1 MTMEVKHHLLNPD
14 GSYSPIIPD
23 EPIGGTAA
31 QYASFIQA
39 ENERDAEARAL
50 MMAGKV
56 VLGAIAERMAAPND
70 RAQHEAEPLGMRIAE
85 DLAVVFAATMTK
97 TGSVSHQTVDQIKTI
112 EAPVQVVNGDAPNTV
127 DEEAKVLATS
137 LPGVESVAGEDGSM
151 LVRFSDGTEATV
163 TRSFLAWTG
172 DPTFELWLPRDE
184 RTGMAKMMPKLSRGE
199 VLNPLGQL
207 AAAAA
212 KRAA

>member
-97 TGSVSHQTVDQIKTI
+97 TGSVSHQTVDQIKII
-112 EAPVQVVNGDAPNTV
+112 EAPVNGDAPNTV
-127 DEEAKVLATS
+127 DEEAKVLTRS
-137 LPGVESVAGEDGSM
+137 LPGVESVADEDGAM
-151 LVRFSDGTEATV
+151 IIRFSDGTEATV
-163 TRSFLAWTG
+163 VRSFLAWAG
-172 DPTFELWLPRDE
+172 DPTFEL
-184 RTGMAKMMPKLSRGE
+184 
-199 VLNPLGQL
+199 
-207 AAAAA
+207 
-212 KRAA
+212 

>member
-97 TGSVSHQTVDQIKTI
+97 TGSVSHQTVDQIKII
-112 EAPVQVVNGDAPNTV
+112 EAPVNGDAPNTV
-127 DEEAKVLATS
+127 DEEAKVLTRS
-137 LPGVESVAGEDGSM
+137 LPGVESVADEDGAM
-151 LVRFSDGTEATV
+151 IIRFSDGTEATV
-163 TRSFLAWTG
+163 VRSFLAWAG

>member
-39 ENERDAEARAL
+39 ENEREAEARAL

-56 VLGAIAERMAAPND
+56 VLGVIAERMAAPNG

-112 EAPVQVVNGDAPNTV
+112 EAPVHVVNGDAPHMV
-127 DEEAKVLATS
+127 DKEALARS

-199 VLNPLGQL
+199 VLNQLGQL